1 MRNIILI
8 ILLTLPFFMVAQT
21 KVKRPSNDL
30 RSAEKTTYV
39 TMEVIKKST
48 SVAVK
53 SPKNKKEVVNK
64 SKDAKSSYVFNSAD
78 KKLSMELN
86 KLSNTFKSE
95 IMALNYLFKI
105 GWELVD
111 VDQGKYYFKSKRT
124 R

>member
-8 ILLTLPFFMVAQT
+8 TLLILPFFMVAQT
-21 KVKRPSNDL
+21 KVKRSSNDL
-30 RSAEKTTYV
+30 RSAEKITYV
-39 TMEVIKKST
+39 TMEVIKKSI

-53 SPKNKKEVVNK
+53 SPKNKKEVVNN
-64 SKDAKSSYVFNSAD
+64 SKDAKSSYMFNSAD
-78 KKLSMELN
+78 KKLSMKLN

-95 IMALNYLFKI
+95 IMALNYLSKT